1 MFKIHTL
8 PIFAL
13 RPMYL
18 AIRKFRKSLS
28 DIVLSRRAIAQ
39 LEVYPNATEE
49 DVANDNTCIIC
60 REEMVPG
67 PSAKKLP
74 CGHIFHAACLRSW
87 FQRQQTCPPCRLD
100 VLGAQQR
107 AQGAQGAAAARN
119 QRGANAAA
127 QRNQQLAEQL
137 RAQFGGQLP
146 PPLRNVLQNA
156 QQQQQQ
162 AQQPQPAAGVQVNAA
177 NLTDATDLGLVVIN

>member
-1 MFKIHTL
+1 MSLMRLILYLIFIGTMFKIHTL

-39 LEVYPNATEE
+39 LEIYPNATEE
-49 DVANDNTCIIC
+49 ELANDNTCIIC

-67 PSAKKLP
+67 SRYFQFVFFVVTKSYFSAKKLP

-87 FQRQQTCPPCRLD
+87 FQRQQTCPTCRLD
-100 VLGAQQR
+100 VLGAFNRNANRQNPQQ
-107 AQGAQGAAAARN
+107 N
-119 QRGANAAA
+119 NL
-127 QRNQQLAEQL
+127 QQ
-137 RAQFGGQLP
+137 
-146 PPLRNVLQNA
+146 
-156 QQQQQQ
+156 
-162 AQQPQPAAGVQVNAA
+162 
-177 NLTDATDLGLVVIN
+177 INGINMGYFMFTECIFSP